1 MKYVK
6 QFLIILLFS
15 FLGEVLN
22 ALIPLPVPAGI
33 YGILLLFLALKTGL
47 LKLSSVRETGKFLL
61 EIMPIMFIPAGVG
74 LLKSWGL
81 ISASWVSYVIV
92 IVVTTVAVLA
102 LSGLVT
108 QFFVRRGGKK
118 DA

>member
-1 MKYVK
+1 MKYIK

-81 ISASWVSYVIV
+81 ISESWVSYVIV
-92 IVVTTVAVLA
+92 IVITTVAVMA